1 MNNMILTERLL
12 LREIAENDAELIV
25 KWRSNPDEYQFF
37 KNPHA
42 IDLND
47 HLYWYNNIYSNNP
60 NMINWIGFREK
71 LPVVIFGIRLVDSY
85 EAEMSYLVDKEFRNK
100 GLAKEAVNAIIQWTK
115 EKFKL
120 NIITA
125 EIHYQNI
132 ASIGLIESLGFK
144 VEDMQDLFIKYGL
157 KL

>member
-1 MNNMILTERLL
+1 
-12 LREIAENDAELIV
+12 
-25 KWRSNPDEYQFF
+25 
-37 KNPHA
+37 
-42 IDLND
+42 
-47 HLYWYNNIYSNNP
+47 
-60 NMINWIGFREK
+60 MINWIGFREK
-71 LPVVIFGIRLVDSY
+71 LPVGIFGIRLVDSY

-100 GLAKEAVNAIIQWTK
+100 GLAKEAVNAIIQWTE

-144 VEDMQDLFIKYGL
+144 VEEMQDLFIKYGL